1 MAEADEK
8 AEGEE
13 GVDVEQGVEE
23 SCMKKGIGETCG
35 QGAAGAEG
43 EGVCGVGVEEG
54 EEEDDGREEEGE
66 SGRREERMMLHIV
79 LGER

>member
-1 MAEADEK
+1 MAEADEE

-13 GVDVEQGVEE
+13 GVDVEQDVEKATVEE
-23 SCMKKGIGETCG
+23 GIGEACG
-35 QGAAGAEG
+35 EGAAWAEG
-43 EGVCGVGVEEG
+43 EDVDGVGVKDI